1 MVRTLELSQNTF
13 ERLASIAEAF
23 ETPESVIQRLLSAY
37 LGEEDKLEK
46 KPSPYQGGQTRVNTQ
61 MTAEKIEAVYKMTSE
76 RFKANGPLN
85 RSDITSIRDK
95 LVKNMGLNQA
105 SAEIYISNLSRLL
118 IGEFYVPSISQQA
131 VRFFLC
137 EIFSDFGQA
146 ALNTALLSLMG
157 HIENENKLG
166 RPVPGLRA
174 IYDEFRF

>member
-1 MVRTLELSQNTF
+1 MVRTIELSEFTYDKLGS
-13 ERLASIAEAF
+13 LAQGF
-23 ETPESVIQRLLSAY
+23 ETPESVIQRLLTAY
-37 LGEEDKLEK
+37 LGKESEPNQEK
-46 KPSPYQGGQTRVNTQ
+46 QTQVNTQ
-61 MTAEKIEAVYKMTSE
+61 MTAEKIAAIYKLTIG
-76 RFKANGPLN
+76 RFKAKNGILE
-85 RSDITSIRDK
+85 RRDITSIRD
-95 LVKNMGLNQA
+95 LLAENNQVNRA
-105 SAEIYISNLSRLL
+105 SAEIYTNNLYRLL
-118 IGEFYVPSISQQA
+118 IGEAYVPSISQQA